1 MRRLEAFFVSLLGL
15 ALAGFA
21 VAQEATSLS
30 REARNHLAT
39 AQSYLQQGDLANA
52 AARADQAVRAAPKAP
67 ETHLLR
73 GIVYDMQGEQAKAQQ
88 SFDKA
93 LKFGPENA
101 KVHNSYGVWLCEHGR
116 FDEAEKAFAVAM
128 ADRLFRSGGK
138 PSYFAGLCALKAGK
152 LQDADRYLREVLALA
167 PNDRVAL
174 LGLARAN
181 FALGNLLDA
190 RAFMQRCDARGSNP
204 DVLRLGIQIEEA
216 AGDDRAA
223 AMYRKRLQDEFPAQ
237 AKPTGEGAS
246 PP

>member
-1 MRRLEAFFVSLLGL
+1 MRRLEAFLACMLGL

-21 VAQEATSLS
+21 IAQEGTPLP

-52 AARADQAVRAAPKAP
+52 ALRADQAVRAAPKAP

-73 GIVYDMQGEQAKAQQ
+73 GIVHDAQGDQAKAQE

-93 LKFGPENA
+93 RKYGPANA
-101 KVHNSYGVWLCEHGR
+101 TVHNSYGVWLCKHGR

-128 ADRLFRSGGK
+128 ADRRLRSGGK
-138 PSYFAGLCALKAGK
+138 PPYFAGLCALKAGK
-152 LQDADRYLREVLALA
+152 MREADQYLREVLALA

-174 LGLARAN
+174 LALAKAN
-181 FALGNLLDA
+181 LALGNLLDA

-204 DVLRLGIQIEEA
+204 DVLKLGIQIEEA
-216 AGDDRAA
+216 VGDERAA
-223 AMYRKRLQDEFPAQ
+223 AAYRKRLQDEFPAQ